1 MPPLVPALGG
11 ALAVAGII
19 AVVAGARR
27 SPERVDAGP
36 RRRSVLRRRWEGA
49 RRSTRVLLL
58 AGTGLGF
65 VVYLV
70 TGWLVAVPVAPLAV
84 AGLPLLLSAP
94 AGADRVARLEALE
107 EWTRGLAGVLTV
119 GVGLEEALRAT
130 LRSTPQAIR
139 PEVTRLVARIRAR
152 VGTEEALRAFAD
164 DLDDE
169 VGDTVAAYLIL
180 GARRR
185 GQGLASVLNTL
196 AESVA
201 GEVRDARAIEAD
213 RAKPRTTARV
223 VTVLTVGA
231 LGLLAFSGQYMAPYG
246 TPLGQFLLV
255 VYLTGYVVLLVWM
268 RQMTAGQKAPRFL
281 GAGVRGG
288 DAR

>member
-11 ALAVAGII
+11 ALAVAGIL
-19 AVVAGARR
+19 ALVAGIRR
-27 SPERVDAGP
+27 VPELPDTGP
-36 RRRSVLRRRWEGA
+36 RRSVLLGRWRGV
-49 RRSTRVLLL
+49 RRSTRLLLL
-58 AGTGLGF
+58 AGLVAGI
-65 VVYLV
+65 VAYLL
-70 TGWLVAVPVAPLAV
+70 TGWLIAVPVGPLAV

-94 AGADRVARLEALE
+94 AGAERVAKLEALE

-130 LRSTPQAIR
+130 LRSTPPAIR

-152 VGTEEALRAFAD
+152 VGTEDSLRAFAD

-169 VGDTVAAYLIL
+169 VGDTVASYLIL

-201 GEVRDARAIEAD
+201 HEVRDARAIEAD

-223 VTVLTVGA
+223 VTLLTVGA
-231 LGLLAFSGQYMAPYG
+231 LGLLAFSGEYMDPYR
-246 TPLGQFLLV
+246 TAAGQVLLV
-255 VYLTGYVVLLVWM
+255 FYLTGYVVLLIWM
-268 RQMTAGQKAPRFL
+268 RQMTAGKKAPRFL
-281 GAGVRGG
+281 GTAVAGGE
-288 DAR
+288 A